1 MTTSKINLENINGTQ
16 IYSQLWEPKNKVA
29 GVIILVHGLGEHAD
43 RYGTHFAKYFN
54 DKKYAIVTFDLPGHG
69 KSGAKRGQIKQA
81 DDFRKLVSSS
91 IAYAKTK
98 YPNLPIFIYGH
109 SLGGLIA
116 LESLIRNKPEI
127 NGAIITAPVIDVNE
141 PIPPIKLFLAKVM
154 DKLFPSFALDS
165 GLKRNLL
172 SRDVNVVNAYNSDPL
187 VHGKTSS
194 RLGMYI
200 INTGSFV
207 RENAEKVSIPT
218 FVMVG
223 SAEGIVSKNAID
235 TFCKN
240 SELCE
245 EKEWPGL
252 YHELHNEPEKND
264 VLDSAFNWMEKHS

>member
-165 GLKRNLL
+165 GLNRNLL
-172 SRDVNVVNAYNSDPL
+172 SRDVNVVNAYNSDPF

-200 INTGSFV
+200 INTGAFV

>member
-165 GLKRNLL
+165 GLNRNLL

-264 VLDSAFNWMEKHS
+264 VLDFAFNWMEKHS

>member
-1 MTTSKINLENINGTQ
+1 VKKSKINLEPINGTQ
-16 IYSQLWEPKNKVA
+16 IYSQLWEPEKKVV
-29 GVIILVHGLGEHAD
+29 GVVVLVHGLGEHAD

-54 DKKYAIVTFDLPGHG
+54 DKNYAIVTFDLPGHG

-109 SLGGLIA
+109 SLGGLIS
-116 LESLIRNKPEI
+116 LETIIRERPEI

-264 VLDSAFNWMEKHS
+264 VLDFAFNWMEKHS